1 MEGKPMQTKY
11 DLPVQRCINGDSV
24 DDLSD
29 AELIAILLGTGVKG
43 KDVME
48 CAFGLIQ
55 QFGSVSGIY
64 HAGIREI
71 ASINGVGVVK
81 AVRLKAAME
90 LGKRLIAPRN
100 YEESIDSP
108 RMVWECLVG
117 DIACSR
123 QEEFWVMILDN
134 KNRLIKKARISIG
147 TISEALV
154 HPREVFRDAIREA
167 ASSIIIAHNHPSG
180 VLKPS
185 VNDIEITKRVA
196 QAGSIVGIQL
206 LDHVI
211 VTDNDYLSLRETDE
225 TLFAL

>member
-1 MEGKPMQTKY
+1 MHTKCE
-11 DLPVQRCINGDSV
+11 LPIQRCINGEPLEN
-24 DDLSD
+24 LSD
-29 AELIAILLGTGVKG
+29 TELIAILLATGVKG

-55 QFGSVSGIY
+55 HFGSVSGIY

-71 ASINGVGVVK
+71 ATVDGLGIVK
-81 AVRLKAAME
+81 AIRLKAAME

-100 YEESIDSP
+100 YDESIDSP
-108 RMVWECLVG
+108 RMVWECIVG

-123 QEEFWVMILDN
+123 QEEFFVMILDT
-134 KNRLIKKARISIG
+134 KNRLIKKSRISIG

-154 HPREVFRDAIREA
+154 HPREVFRDAVREA
-167 ASSIIIAHNHPSG
+167 ASSVIIVHNHPSG

-196 QAGSIVGIQL
+196 QAGAIVGIQL

-225 TLFAL
+225 TLFLK

>member
-1 MEGKPMQTKY
+1 MLTKCE
-11 DLPVQRCINGDSV
+11 LPIQRCINGDSV
-24 DDLSD
+24 EDLSD
-29 AELIAILLGTGVKG
+29 AELIAVLLGTGVKG

-48 CAFGLIQ
+48 CAFGLIR
-55 QFGSVSGIY
+55 QFGSVNSIY
-64 HAGIREI
+64 HAGIREL
-71 ASINGVGVVK
+71 AQVNGLGIVK
-81 AVRLKAAME
+81 AIRIKAAME

-108 RMVWECLVG
+108 RMVWECIVG

-123 QEEFWVMILDN
+123 QEEFWVIILDN
-134 KNRLIKKARISIG
+134 KNRLIKKTRISIG

-167 ASSIIIAHNHPSG
+167 ASSVIIAHNHPSG

-185 VNDIEITKRVA
+185 VNDIEITKRIA
-196 QAGSIVGIQL
+196 HAGTIVGIQL

-225 TLFAL
+225 MLFTQ

>member
-1 MEGKPMQTKY
+1 MQTKCE
-11 DLPVQRCINGDSV
+11 LPIQRCINGESV
-24 DDLSD
+24 EGLSD
-29 AELIAILLGTGVKG
+29 AELIAVLLGTGIKG

-48 CAFGLIQ
+48 CAFALIQ
-55 QFGSVSGIY
+55 QFGSVSGLY

-71 ASINGVGVVK
+71 AQLNGLGMIK
-81 AVRLKAAME
+81 AIRIKAAME
-90 LGKRLIAPRN
+90 LGKRMIAPRN

-108 RMVWECLVG
+108 RMVWECIVG

-123 QEEFWVMILDN
+123 QEEFWVLILDN
-134 KNRLIKKARISIG
+134 KNRLIKKSRISIG

-167 ASSIIIAHNHPSG
+167 ASSVIIAHNHPSG

-196 QAGSIVGIQL
+196 QAGAIVGIQL

-225 TLFAL
+225 TLFLK

>member
-1 MEGKPMQTKY
+1 MQTKCE
-11 DLPVQRCINGDSV
+11 LPVQRCINGESV
-24 DDLSD
+24 EDLSD
-29 AELIAILLGTGVKG
+29 AELIAVLLGTGVKG

-55 QFGSVSGIY
+55 QFGSVTSIY

-71 ASINGVGVVK
+71 AQLNGLGMIK
-81 AVRLKAAME
+81 AIRIKAAME
-90 LGKRLIAPRN
+90 LGKRMIAPRN

-108 RMVWECLVG
+108 RMVWECIVG

-123 QEEFWVMILDN
+123 QEEFWVLILDN
-134 KNRLIKKARISIG
+134 KNRLIKKSRISIG

-154 HPREVFRDAIREA
+154 HPREVFRDAIREV
-167 ASSIIIAHNHPSG
+167 ASSVIIAHNHPSG

-196 QAGSIVGIQL
+196 QAGAIVGIQL

-225 TLFAL
+225 TLFLK

>member
-1 MEGKPMQTKY
+1 MQTKY
-11 DLPVQRCINGDSV
+11 DLPVQRCMNGDSV

-43 KDVME
+43 RDVME

-55 QFGSVSGIY
+55 HFGSVSGIY

-71 ASINGVGVVK
+71 AAINGVGVVK

-123 QEEFWVMILDN
+123 QEEFWVMILDS

-154 HPREVFRDAIREA
+154 HPREVFRDAIRET

-196 QAGSIVGIQL
+196 HAGSIVGIQL

>member
-1 MEGKPMQTKY
+1 MHTKTEM
-11 DLPVQRCINGDSV
+11 PIQRCISGEPV
-24 DDLSD
+24 AELSD
-29 AELIAILLGTGVKG
+29 TELVAILIGSGVKG

-48 CAFGLIQ
+48 CAFSLMQ
-55 QFGSVSGIY
+55 QFGGMSGIY
-64 HAGIREI
+64 HAGIREL
-71 ASINGVGVVK
+71 AGTNGMGFVK
-81 AVRLKAAME
+81 AVRIKAAIE

-100 YEESIDSP
+100 YEESVDSP
-108 RMVWECLVG
+108 RMVWECVVSET
-117 DIACSR
+117 ACSK
-123 QEEFWVMILDN
+123 QEEFWALILDN

-167 ASSIIIAHNHPSG
+167 ASSVIIAHNHPSG

-185 VNDIEITKRVA
+185 VNDIEITRRLS
-196 QAGSIVGIQL
+196 QAGAIVGIQL

-225 TLFAL
+225 TIFV

>member
-1 MEGKPMQTKY
+1 MQTKY

-24 DDLSD
+24 NDLSD

-48 CAFGLIQ
+48 CAFRLIQ
-55 QFGSVSGIY
+55 QFGSLSGIY

-108 RMVWECLVG
+108 RIVWECLVG